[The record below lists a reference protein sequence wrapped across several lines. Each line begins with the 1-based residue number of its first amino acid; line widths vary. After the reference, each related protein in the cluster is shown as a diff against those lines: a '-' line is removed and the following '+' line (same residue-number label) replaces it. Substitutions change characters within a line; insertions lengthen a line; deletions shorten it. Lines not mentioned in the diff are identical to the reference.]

1 MRTSNLGQYF
11 QHYRSKNSK
20 ANVVSPYFRYETCM
34 EKLQS
39 ITSSKPS
46 VDNEAE
52 TSHVKREDFR
62 DEVRQIIHQIEEA
75 KQKDYVIWQSKIQV
89 CIC

>member
-1 MRTSNLGQYF
+1 M
-11 QHYRSKNSK
+11 
-20 ANVVSPYFRYETCM
+20 
-34 EKLQS
+34 
-39 ITSSKPS
+39 KP
-46 VDNEAE
+46 E

-62 DEVRQIIHQIEEA
+62 DEVRQMIHQIEDA